1 MDEIQEIVKEKK
13 IPYYNDLAERAN
25 YDREAFSELYDH
37 FFPRVYNWLFG
48 KMMDRDA
55 ADDVVSVSFEKM
67 MLNLSAYDKR
77 KAAFSTW
84 LFRIASNA
92 MTDYYRKQQRRN
104 EATWEDFFEP
114 ADDRNTPEQEYLV
127 NEGNKEI
134 LVALDNLSEREKD
147 LIIKK
152 FWGGMSNKE
161 IAEQEGMTASN
172 VGVILHR
179 AMGKLRNILEK
190 TM

>member
-55 ADDVVSVSFEKM
+55 ADDVVSVTFEKM
-67 MLNLSAYDKR
+67 MLNLSTYDKR

-147 LIIKK
+147 LVIKK

-190 TM
+190 MM